1 MKVDF
6 SAVQTNQIFKNAHIS
21 SSEKQNSAAK
31 QQRVKQDSVSIS
43 GKGKAAN
50 MIKGLQKQ
58 KQALLQ
64 RKSEVR
70 AKALEEGKNAQE
82 VNTLIETY
90 DIQIKDIDAQ
100 IVKIQAEEAEKTAKP
115 KEYNK
120 NTPKTKE
127 QAEKQK
133 LASLTELSVNAEQA
147 DTMYSVKNSV
157 DREARTLS
165 SEIEMDKSYNIG
177 QDFIEKKEEKLS
189 QLEQKSQQLME
200 DVNGKLIEVQQ
211 ITEDNIKAEA
221 NAVEEEPK
229 TTAEKIQQQIEDT
242 EQKQKAEQT
251 EKE

>member
-1 MKVDF
+1 M
-6 SAVQTNQIFKNAHIS
+6 
-21 SSEKQNSAAK
+21 
-31 QQRVKQDSVSIS
+31 SIS
-43 GKGKAAN
+43 GKGKADN

-58 KQALLQ
+58 KQALMQ

-70 AKALEEGKNAQE
+70 AKALEEGKSAQE

-90 DIQIKDIDAQ
+90 DMQIKNIDAQ
-100 IVKIQAEEAEKTAKP
+100 IAKIQTEEAEKTTKP
-115 KEYNK
+115 KEYDK

-165 SEIEMDKSYNIG
+165 SEIAMNKSYNIG
-177 QDFIEKKEEKLS
+177 QDFIDKKEENLS

-200 DVNGKLIEVQQ
+200 DVSEKLIEVQK
-211 ITEDNIKAEA
+211 IAEDNVKAEV
-221 NAVEEEPK
+221 NAVEEDQN
-229 TTAEKIQQQIEDT
+229 TTTEKIQQQT
-242 EQKQKAEQT
+242 ENTEQT